1 MSRIF
6 RLLICL
12 SLATALLAPT
22 TVLATPAD
30 DASSPW
36 WAALAQ
42 LWSHVFA
49 PLSDGDGIDM
59 GPDIDPD
66 GFNTTTSDDG
76 DTGNAGP
83 DIDPDGLTVL
93 PTGNAGGPA
102 GPEIDPHG

>member
-12 SLATALLAPT
+12 LLATALLAPT

-42 LWSHVFA
+42 LFSHVFA

-66 GFNTTTSDDG
+66 GLNTTTPDEGAS
-76 DTGNAGP
+76 GNAGP

-93 PTGNAGGPA
+93 PTRDAGAPTGPA
-102 GPEIDPHG
+102 IASHG